1 MMNQDTLSATLEV
14 IAHEMDDRRIVLAR
28 PCEMFEVYSEPMRY
42 NEVRDCNL
50 EVATLKGK
58 PTRKY
63 AHVVIERL
71 DSGRYEPILYVL

>member
-1 MMNQDTLSATLEV
+1 MTNQDTLSETLEV
-14 IAHEMDDRRIVLAR
+14 IAHEMDDSRVVLAR
-28 PCEMFEVYSEPMRY
+28 PCEMFEAYSEPMKY
-42 NEVRDCNL
+42 NEVRNCNL

-63 AHVVIERL
+63 AHIVIERL